1 MNIYRSINHNEST
14 IVYQT
19 FYGIFQLFIEHKM
32 VIDMDLCCEFL
43 TIVKT
48 NENEEFLNIHYE
60 TVFKL
65 MKSIPINKE
74 ILDIYYRF
82 IEQTSSIL
90 LYQETRKIFQSDL
103 IEKLANEFYN
113 QLWKHLLNKKDSKQ
127 EQIID
132 WFVDFIMIERKKKN
146 MILLSNDNDEIVMEK
161 INLLKTKKKILTKD
175 KITEQGLQF
184 IQMFIQNTFSKI
196 DDIQTLTSGQLWRA
210 LILHNSL
217 SDKDTNE
224 GTLTVGHVVK
234 ISQLMENCLSSSS
247 IIALTII
254 EFISHDITFTTSFWY
269 TILKRNSHSELYLLA
284 IRISFLL
291 MSPTNDYSDKFIELL
306 KTNLS
311 SFNSNIRL
319 LTLRVLSSFIEDKN
333 EKNNVILTCLL
344 CEECPLNVYEFRAKI
359 IHLQKLSVE
368 FILLNKNTSSFHL
381 AMYYLLGI
389 LCSNFTPLWSI
400 CTELLGSYGNK
411 AIEYIGH
418 TYFWSILNEKFQL
431 VNQHTD
437 IEIVESI
444 DDELIN
450 EYLENEVKRE
460 YEVNDQSI
468 DYIQYR
474 INLFQ
479 ILTYFPNECENKTK
493 ILLPIIFDF
502 FTNEYFD
509 HLLSLGLFGL
519 SKSSYEIHPTSSKR
533 LSRKFS
539 IKTLETILNLL
550 KQFHH
555 YQQWYEPLRLYQF
568 YVRLLLSSDNSIQQS
583 AYHCLLKC
591 HQIPQSII
599 QSNFLKH
606 SEELVPLFNPST
618 CRKTFHELIQG
629 ALLEQNLSDDLK
641 NQYAFILIRVVY
653 SKLNAKRSL
662 GSTTRGR
669 KDYFELN
676 RKYLF
681 QFLITFASN
690 HLYKEHFHY
699 FIQLLLEPFHDE
711 LFSSNENQWLNIFE
725 NKINLKNEEFHLI
738 SYEIFIKYIQH
749 SLLLLKTF
757 VSKLGVY
764 IHEKIDYIMKFY
776 ILTIKFVDYL
786 TNQKCSS
793 QEETDDFQVKKIRIL
808 LKRIRSMSYKGLQI
822 LFKLFDNDD
831 KEIFQKDLID
841 SLWLCC
847 IKQSYLD
854 NLLNKTKQR
863 EDIVHMLKLAVIWS
877 NTTYLREAII
887 NDRQDA
893 KDLVKCSMES
903 GVSYYLLLSLPLT
916 KRSVTSFTIDC

>member
-1 MNIYRSINHNEST
+1 MLKDLASLYELYSKYLFSSSSLTNTLTTNYEYIRSFAAESFAYLLRKIENYQSFIDYLFDRKQQCDENELESLALVFSETCQNVQSTFHSCTKSLLTCLWKKCLEKPKQLQSCMNTIYLLLIQHTTKQNVDILWNCFMNIYRSINHNEST

-103 IEKLANEFYN
+103 IEKLANEFHI
-113 QLWKHLLNKKDSKQ
+113 QLWKHLLNKKDNTQ
-127 EQIID
+127 EEIID
-132 WFVDFIMIERKKKN
+132 WFIDFIIIERKRNN

-161 INLLKTKKKILTKD
+161 INLLNTKKKFLTKD

-184 IQMFIQNTFSKI
+184 IQIFIQNTLSKI
-196 DDIQTLTSGQLWRA
+196 DDIQVLLSGQLWRA
-210 LILHNSL
+210 LILQSSL

-224 GTLTVGHVVK
+224 TVFTNTHLEK
-234 ISQLMENCLSSSS
+234 LSSQLMNNCSSSS
-247 IIALTII
+247 IIALTLL
-254 EFISHDITFTTSFWY
+254 ELVSHNQSFSTLFWY
-269 TILKRNSHSELYLLA
+269 TILKDNSHLELYLLTT
-284 IRISFLL
+284 RVSFLL
-291 MSPTNDYSDKFIELL
+291 KSPTKDYSDKFIELL

-319 LTLRVLSSFIEDKN
+319 LTLRILSSFIEDRN

-344 CEECPLNVYEFRAKI
+344 CEECPLNVYEYRSKI

-368 FILLNKNTSSFHL
+368 FILLNNNTSSFHL
-381 AMYYLLGI
+381 AMYYLLGV
-389 LCSNFTPLWSI
+389 LSSNFTPLWSV

-411 AIEYIGH
+411 AVEHIGH

-431 VNQHTD
+431 VNQHND

-444 DDELIN
+444 NDELIS
-450 EYLENEVKRE
+450 EYLQNEEIKE

-479 ILTYFPNECENKTK
+479 ILTHFPNECEQKTK

-519 SKSSYEIHPTSSKR
+519 SKSSYIVQTPTSKR
-533 LSRKFS
+533 LTKKYSL
-539 IKTLETILNLL
+539 KTLETILNLL

-555 YQQWYEPLRLYQF
+555 YHQWYEPIRLYQF
-568 YVRLLLSSDNSIQQS
+568 YIRLLLSSDNTIQQS
-583 AYHCLLKC
+583 AYQCLLKC
-591 HQIPQSII
+591 HQMPQSII
-599 QSNFLKH
+599 KSNFLKH

-618 CRKTFHELIQG
+618 CRKAFHELIQG
-629 ALLEQNLSDDLK
+629 VLLEQNLSDDLK
-641 NQYAFILIRVVY
+641 NQYAFILIRIIY
-653 SKLNAKRSL
+653 SKLNA
-662 GSTTRGR
+662 
-669 KDYFELN
+669 
-676 RKYLF
+676 
-681 QFLITFASN
+681 
-690 HLYKEHFHY
+690 
-699 FIQLLLEPFHDE
+699 
-711 LFSSNENQWLNIFE
+711 
-725 NKINLKNEEFHLI
+725 
-738 SYEIFIKYIQH
+738 
-749 SLLLLKTF
+749 
-757 VSKLGVY
+757 
-764 IHEKIDYIMKFY
+764 
-776 ILTIKFVDYL
+776 
-786 TNQKCSS
+786 
-793 QEETDDFQVKKIRIL
+793 
-808 LKRIRSMSYKGLQI
+808 
-822 LFKLFDNDD
+822 
-831 KEIFQKDLID
+831 
-841 SLWLCC
+841 
-847 IKQSYLD
+847 
-854 NLLNKTKQR
+854 
-863 EDIVHMLKLAVIWS
+863 
-877 NTTYLREAII
+877 
-887 NDRQDA
+887 
-893 KDLVKCSMES
+893 
-903 GVSYYLLLSLPLT
+903 
-916 KRSVTSFTIDC
+916 